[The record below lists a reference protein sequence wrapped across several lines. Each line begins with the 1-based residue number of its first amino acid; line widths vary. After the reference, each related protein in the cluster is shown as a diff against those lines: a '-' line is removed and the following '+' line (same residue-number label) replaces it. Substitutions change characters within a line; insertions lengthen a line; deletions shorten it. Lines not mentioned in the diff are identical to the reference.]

1 MFLQDKQNGTLIE
14 IQDVKRLFN
23 PNEHQISGRN
33 QSGEEEQ
40 DPMDYEKVGLT
51 FPEKICRAA
60 GLMWIIKSNKLELT
74 ENNYDWTEAMGDRSP
89 AQPHFNHFLCWISAF
104 TQCGL

>member
-51 FPEKICRAA
+51 FPSGEDLPR
-60 GLMWIIKSNKLELT
+60 
-74 ENNYDWTEAMGDRSP
+74 
-89 AQPHFNHFLCWISAF
+89 CWIDVDY
-104 TQCGL
+104 QVK

>member
-23 PNEHQISGRN
+23 PNENTISGRN

-40 DPMDYEKVGLT
+40 DPMDYDKVGLA
-51 FPEKICRAA
+51 FPSGEDLPR
-60 GLMWIIKSNKLELT
+60 
-74 ENNYDWTEAMGDRSP
+74 
-89 AQPHFNHFLCWISAF
+89 CWIDVNY
-104 TQCGL
+104 QVK